1 MGDVFTGLLPFLPGI
16 PFGVALVMV
25 YRLWMSAVRE
35 LRVERKDHAHTQ
47 LELDA
52 ERESRR
58 KVEDKVDILA
68 REVRTLT
75 AEVSRL
81 HALLGQQLGDG
92 K

>member
-1 MGDVFTGLLPFLPGI
+1 VGDVFAGLLPFLPGI

-25 YRLWMSAVRE
+25 YRLWISAVRE

-58 KVEDKVDILA
+58 KVEDKVDTLA
-68 REVRTLT
+68 RELRSLK
-75 AEVSRL
+75 AEVVRL
-81 HALLGQQLGDG
+81 RAVLARKRNGT
-92 K
+92 